1 MSTADPTPVAAR
13 SLTGVVPPLVTP
25 LTPEYDI
32 DTASLAR
39 LVAYQLA
46 AGVSGVFV
54 LGTSGEGTFLTDE
67 QRRTV
72 LSVTVSEVAGAVP
85 VLAGAIDTSTARSA
99 EHVVAA
105 VKAGADG
112 VVCTAPF
119 YAATHPA
126 EIDRHFERLAAT
138 AGDVPLYAYDIPSRV
153 GTKLPAELLID
164 LGRRG
169 VLAGVK
175 DSSGQDTSLRQ
186 LVLDRRDAGLADFAI
201 LTGSE
206 LTVDSALAFGVD
218 GAVPGLGNVDPTGY
232 VRIARAVADGD
243 RAAARTEQDRLF
255 RLFEIITVPNRG
267 RMGASSAALGA
278 FKAALYV
285 LGVLDCP
292 VTAFPSVPLDE
303 SEIAGIVPLVERA
316 GLAARRQ

>member
-1 MSTADPTPVAAR
+1 MSTDAPNPATAPIG
-13 SLTGVVPPLVTP
+13 GVVPPLVTP
-25 LTPEYDI
+25 LTPGYDV
-32 DTASLAR
+32 DTGSLAR
-39 LVAYQLA
+39 LVAHQLD

-72 LSVTVSEVAGAVP
+72 LSVVVAEVAGAVP

-99 EHVVAA
+99 EHVTAA

-112 VVCTAPF
+112 IVCTAPF

-126 EIDRHFERLAAT
+126 EIDRHFERLASY
-138 AGDVPLYAYDIPSRV
+138 AGGLPLYAYDIPPRV
-153 GTKLPAELLID
+153 GTKLPDDLLLD

-175 DSSGQDTSLRQ
+175 DSSGEDTSLRR
-186 LVLDRRDAGLADFAI
+186 LVLARRDAGLPGFAVM
-201 LTGSE
+201 TGSE
-206 LTVDSALAFGVD
+206 TTVDGALAFGVD
-218 GAVPGLGNVDPTGY
+218 GAVPGLGNVDPAGY
-232 VRIARAVADGD
+232 VRIAAAVAAGD
-243 RAAARTEQDRLF
+243 LAAARAEQDRLF
-255 RLFEIITVPNRG
+255 RLFDIITVPDRN

-285 LGVLDCP
+285 FGVLDCP
-292 VTAFPSVPLDE
+292 LTAFPSVPLDE
-303 SEIAGIVPLVERA
+303 AEIAGVRALVVRA
-316 GLAARRQ
+316 GLEPVA

>member
-1 MSTADPTPVAAR
+1 MSTADPRPAATAP
-13 SLTGVVPPLVTP
+13 LTGVVPPLVTP
-25 LTPEYDI
+25 LTPGYDI

-39 LVAYQLA
+39 LVAHQLT

-85 VLAGAIDTSTARSA
+85 VLAGAVDASTARAA
-99 EHVVAA
+99 EHVTTA
-105 VKAGADG
+105 VRAGADG
-112 VVCTAPF
+112 IVCVAPF

-126 EIDRHFERLAAT
+126 EIGRHFERLASY

-153 GTKLPAELLID
+153 GTKLPAELLIE

-175 DSSGQDTSLRQ
+175 DSSGQETSLRR
-186 LVLDRRDAGLADFAI
+186 LVLDRRDAGLTGFAI
-201 LTGSE
+201 MTGSE
-206 LTVDSALAFGVD
+206 LTVDTALASGVD
-218 GAVPGLGNVDPTGY
+218 GAVPGLGNVDPAGY
-232 VRIARAVADGD
+232 VRIAAAVAAGD
-243 RAAARTEQDRLF
+243 HDAARAEQDRLF
-255 RLFEIITVPNRG
+255 RLFEIIAVPDRS

-292 VTAFPSVPLDE
+292 LTGFPGVPLDDA
-303 SEIAGIVPLVERA
+303 EIAGVAALVERA
-316 GLAARRQ
+316 GLVSRGQ